1 MTVARVVTAR
11 RPNPRAKRW
20 CPGLI
25 LILGAFALAAC
36 GHLDSAEKDEALS
49 ATSQSNLASL
59 GEVIQKHPEDPQ
71 AYNMRGTVLAAGG
84 QPEAALADFNKAGQP
99 RSELR
104 PSLCQPRV
112 ALSAKRQA

>member
-25 LILGAFALAAC
+25 PILGAFALAAC

-59 GEVIQKHPEDPQ
+59 GEVIQKHP
-71 AYNMRGTVLAAGG
+71 
-84 QPEAALADFNKAGQP
+84 
-99 RSELR
+99 
-104 PSLCQPRV
+104 
-112 ALSAKRQA
+112 